1 MPLHKV
7 SVSPMEIITAA
18 SAPYQHP
25 QSPIKVNLNRS
36 SPDRCSSQT
45 SSLSSNGFDI
55 CRICHCEVT
64 PEASPDVSPA
74 YCFWFSPLVHQA
86 CLQQWIK
93 SSNIRCCE
101 LCKFQF
107 IMQTKTKPF
116 SEWEHLEMTGMER
129 RKLLCAVLFH
139 AVALTCVI
147 WSLYVL
153 IERTVDEIYTG
164 ILEWPFWIKLIVVVI
179 GFTGGVVFM
188 YIQCKAYLHICQ
200 RWKAYNR
207 VIYVQNAPE
216 KPSLPSPQLAMKSPG
231 CPESHVVHMEH
242 PPHLCAAPAPSYV
255 DPSWDEDMMSNT
267 KSIDLKGVRNLHIF
281 FNEENRICVQKDEKQ
296 SRLVDYLETGEPSNP
311 ETTTSNVISR
321 PEHDNIN
328 GGGTTWHIQI
338 EKTSAGP
345 DITKAI
351 DNRTFEEVT
360 QAELDAR
367 PYRNTNEDYKVT
379 CNNDDSESPV
389 LNLQIKKAEIV
400 IKFGGSPNENVANNT
415 NDTAAVENDRGDN
428 AVNININ
435 PEEAKAGSSKL
446 TELPN
451 PDLKKKTNES
461 QADDEGSED
470 SLSGCGSPT
479 CRLLPEPTEYNAAT
493 TSVRP
498 KSYPFDKRQSRNS
511 GTWTPNVEK
520 ENPTGSDQDMG
531 SQSPL
536 LAQTNNSETN
546 KTN

>member
-1 MPLHKV
+1 
-7 SVSPMEIITAA
+7 
-18 SAPYQHP
+18 
-25 QSPIKVNLNRS
+25 
-36 SPDRCSSQT
+36 
-45 SSLSSNGFDI
+45 
-55 CRICHCEVT
+55 RICHCEGDTEV
-64 PEASPDVSPA
+64 PLIAPC
-74 YCFWFSPLVHQA
+74 YCSGSLRYVHQA

-153 IERTVDEIYTG
+153 IDRTVEEISNG
-164 ILEWPFWIKLIVVVI
+164 VLEWPFWTKLIVVAI

-216 KPSLPSPQLAMKSPG
+216 KPSLPSPQLAMKSAG
-231 CPESHVVHMEH
+231 CAESLSHTVHMEH
-242 PPHLCAAPAPSYV
+242 PPHPYPTPAPAPSYA
-255 DPSWDEDMMSNT
+255 DPSPSWDEDMMNNT

-296 SRLVDYLETGEPSNP
+296 SRLVDYLETGEASNP
-311 ETTTSNVISR
+311 ENNPTNTATR
-321 PEHDNIN
+321 PEHDNMN

-360 QAELDAR
+360 QAELIDSR
-367 PYRNTNEDYKVT
+367 QYRNNNEDYKVT
-379 CNNDDSESPV
+379 CNNDDNESPV

-400 IKFGGSPNENVANNT
+400 IKFGGSPNENVVNSNNDNVAVD
-415 NDTAAVENDRGDN
+415 NDS

-435 PEEAKAGSSKL
+435 TDEIKSGNSTKL
-446 TELPN
+446 AELPSN
-451 PDLKKKTNES
+451 TADDIKKKNES

-479 CRLLPEPTEYNAAT
+479 CRLLPDSTDYSTSNTNA
-493 TSVRP
+493 RP
-498 KSYPFDKRQSRNS
+498 KSYPFDKRQSRSS
-511 GTWTPNVEK
+511 GTWTPSVEI
-520 ENPTGSDQDMG
+520 PAASDQDMG